1 MQVRPCVLFENS
13 ANAHSQ
19 QAVWIESVQWE
30 GAVPGSSSEKSS
42 CLPCLKCSGIA
53 DDFCAIC
60 YSESLSSAP
69 CVQLMCGHTFHYK
82 CVQKHIE
89 NGYAHHRI
97 TFEHTRCPLCKEPI
111 QHWAF
116 EESLAK
122 WALLEADVNERALN
136 RLRIEG
142 NEKHREIVEPWGQF
156 HGNPLGF
163 ANHIYVFYQC
173 YKCKKP
179 YFAGNQICGA
189 ADDEEDDE
197 DDEEIAKQLLCSSCG
212 THNIETC
219 EKHGRE
225 WIQYKCRFCCRPSS
239 FFCWNNT
246 HFCDKCHKP
255 GTWKS
260 LVKYVVFEYR

>member
-1 MQVRPCVLFENS
+1 
-13 ANAHSQ
+13 
-19 QAVWIESVQWE
+19 
-30 GAVPGSSSEKSS
+30 
-42 CLPCLKCSGIA
+42 
-53 DDFCAIC
+53 
-60 YSESLSSAP
+60 
-69 CVQLMCGHTFHYK
+69 MCGHTFHYK

-225 WIQYKCRFCCRPSS
+225 WIQY
-239 FFCWNNT
+239 
-246 HFCDKCHKP
+246 
-255 GTWKS
+255 
-260 LVKYVVFEYR
+260 VVFERNIDLWRSLEAVSMAFLTASLFENINRECGLDFDVNSNTNARTQVQVQILLQTVIVLLLEQHAFL